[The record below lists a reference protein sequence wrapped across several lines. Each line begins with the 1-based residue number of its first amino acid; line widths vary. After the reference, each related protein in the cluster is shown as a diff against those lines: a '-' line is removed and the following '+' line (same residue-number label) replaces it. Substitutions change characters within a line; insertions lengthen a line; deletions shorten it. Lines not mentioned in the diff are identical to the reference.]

1 MVRILLADERIVV
14 RRGLRALL
22 ETCQNFE
29 VCAEACNGRE
39 AIELAINH
47 KPDIAILDIS
57 LPIVDGIE
65 ATRQIRKE
73 TPATEVM
80 IFTLHNGEDEIR
92 RVLDAGARGYV
103 FKSEP
108 DEQIVKAIEAMARHR
123 AFFSSDLSE
132 ALFDNFIERQG
143 SGNHS
148 MALTTREREVV
159 RLIAEGKSN
168 KGIAYLLDISIKTVE
183 THRSAAMRKVNVHST
198 AQLVRYAVRC
208 RLIVP

>member
-1 MVRILLADERIVV
+1 
-14 RRGLRALL
+14 
-22 ETCQNFE
+22 
-29 VCAEACNGRE
+29 
-39 AIELAINH
+39 
-47 KPDIAILDIS
+47 
-57 LPIVDGIE
+57 
-65 ATRQIRKE
+65 
-73 TPATEVM
+73 M

-92 RVLDAGARGYV
+92 RVLEAGARGYV

>member
-1 MVRILLADERIVV
+1 MVRILLADDRIIA
-14 RRGLRALL
+14 RRGLRALI
-22 ETCQNFE
+22 ETCQNFH

-47 KPDIAILDIS
+47 KPDVAILDIS

-80 IFTLHNGEDEIR
+80 IFTLQDAEDKIR
-92 RVLDAGARGYV
+92 DVLDAGARGYI
-103 FKSEP
+103 FKSEA
-108 DEQIVKAIEAMARHR
+108 DEQIVKAIEALARHR
-123 AFFSSDLSE
+123 AFFSSQLSE
-132 ALFDNFIERQG
+132 TLFDNFVDRQV

-148 MALTTREREVV
+148 MALTAREREVV

-168 KGIAYLLDISIKTVE
+168 KNIAYLLDISVKTVE
-183 THRSAAMRKVNVHST
+183 THRSASMRKLEVHST
-198 AQLVRYAVRC
+198 AQLVRYAIRC
-208 RLIVP
+208 RLIVA